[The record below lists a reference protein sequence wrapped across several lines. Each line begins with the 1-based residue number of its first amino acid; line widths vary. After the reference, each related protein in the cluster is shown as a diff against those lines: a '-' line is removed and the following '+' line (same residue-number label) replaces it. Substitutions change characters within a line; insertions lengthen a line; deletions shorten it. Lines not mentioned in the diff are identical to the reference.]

1 MLHRRLVSLS
11 RHGGAGTGGERPGF
25 VVAVV
30 TIGDQVEP
38 VNPPLITAS
47 TSSRVTPRRLSI
59 S

>member
-1 MLHRRLVSLS
+1 MLRWRLVSLS
-11 RHGGAGTGGERPGF
+11 RYRGTATGGERPGF